1 MFPRQSRSRPGNA
14 HRQRGAHAH
23 RQRGAH
29 AHPQHGTHAHRQHG
43 THAAPLLSVLLA
55 TAIVS
60 AGCGTDLD
68 AYRPLQAGDPAPAY
82 SAANLAG
89 DTVAIAA
96 LDGVVLLNVWATW
109 CPPCREEMPALQA
122 LHEQFGDR
130 GLHIVGVTIDA
141 AMDANA
147 VQRFLDEIGIT
158 FLILHDPAD
167 RVSRQFRTAGVPE
180 TFLID
185 SDGRIVQRWIGR
197 FDPLAA
203 DVVELVTFLT
213 RTLSS

>member
-1 MFPRQSRSRPGNA
+1 M
-14 HRQRGAHAH
+14 
-23 RQRGAH
+23 
-29 AHPQHGTHAHRQHG
+29 
-43 THAAPLLSVLLA
+43 LLPI
-55 TAIVS
+55 AILS
-60 AGCGTDLD
+60 AGCGADID
-68 AYRPLQAGDPAPAY
+68 AYRPLQAGDPVPDF
-82 SAANLAG
+82 SATTLAG
-89 DTVAIAA
+89 DSVAIAA

-109 CPPCREEMPALQA
+109 CPPCREEMPGLQA

-130 GLHIVGVTIDA
+130 GLHVVGVTIDS

-147 VQRFLDEIGIT
+147 VQRFLDELGIT

-185 SDGRIVQRWIGR
+185 RDGLLVHRWIGR
-197 FDPLAA
+197 FDPLSA
-203 DVVELVTFLT
+203 DVVERVTFLT